1 MGPRALSSSVPAL
14 MSGDQRWGG
23 QAPAPEENPKPHGGG
38 CSLWVGPQPPDCL
51 RINLITAHDQEP
63 GRGSG
68 EALQPPPWQVSLG
81 AEALG
86 GRMEKAGAGDRLIQR
101 YGAGGPE
108 ATPLPV
114 QEAWAEGPWGRG

>member
-38 CSLWVGPQPPDCL
+38 CSLWVGPQPPECL

-86 GRMEKAGAGDRLIQR
+86 EPHGEGWGGRQIDTEIRGWGPRGDP
-101 YGAGGPE
+101 AACPGG
-108 ATPLPV
+108 L
-114 QEAWAEGPWGRG
+114 G